1 MFRANKLAPFSVSLK
16 SVSTL
21 KCQNLKFGMALISDR
36 EKKGCICESV
46 GKTCLQ
52 GFNSVDLGSDFK
64 LADLQNSPLNLDAA
78 SEQLLSKHQKKI
90 NKNVIYLTLKC
101 MQKAALEVAR
111 LAVTNDVP

>member
-1 MFRANKLAPFSVSLK
+1 MCPATMEENKFNQMFRANKLAPFSVSLK
-16 SVSTL
+16 FVSTL

-52 GFNSVDLGSDFK
+52 GFSSVDLGSDFK

-78 SEQLLSKHQKKI
+78 SEPLLSKH
-90 NKNVIYLTLKC
+90 
-101 MQKAALEVAR
+101 
-111 LAVTNDVP
+111 